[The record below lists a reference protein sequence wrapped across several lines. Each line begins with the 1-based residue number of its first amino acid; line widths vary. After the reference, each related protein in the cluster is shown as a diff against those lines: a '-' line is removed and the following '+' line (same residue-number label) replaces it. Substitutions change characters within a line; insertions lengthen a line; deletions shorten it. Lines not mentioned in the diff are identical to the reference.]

1 MKAGSG
7 TIERKRSQEK
17 IENAEST
24 RDRSDTRHEERAR
37 TERRSKRARAR
48 TSMVLVL
55 SKSASD

>member
-24 RDRSDTRHEERAR
+24 RDRSDTRHEERTR